1 MVSFDHLPIVRK
13 FALILAIFGFL
24 AVQSVIYSTGAML
37 AIDASYRDAI
47 NREGALAVVIPKA
60 NRSLTQIMA
69 SIGELAM
76 STTEA
81 DNVEA
86 LRQIAH
92 QRDRLAIN
100 LDDARKAV
108 PERASAIDAIEAR
121 AKALIDQSCAKAIR
135 LAADS
140 IKTDSNLVAQA
151 EYLKSCAPSFASL
164 LDQSRLLGEAAF
176 DAEHKLGD
184 TLAATTRS
192 TVITTYVALLGSLAL
207 ILLCSYVAITAWVSR
222 PIKILVGSMTRLARG
237 DLDVDVAG
245 SHRRDEIGF
254 MARAVQIFKDNA
266 VKLRASEAESARI
279 QVEREAVV
287 AALAGGLDRL
297 AKGDLTGRLDQ
308 SFSAAYEKLRTDFNV
323 TADSLHQALRT
334 ITQATGGITAG
345 SNEIAQASDNLARRT
360 EQQAANLEETASAL
374 SAITDQVRK
383 MATGADEAARVVVTT
398 RGTVLASG
406 AVVQEAID
414 AMSKIKDSSQQI
426 SQIIG
431 VIDEIAAQTNLLSL
445 NAAIEAAGAGDAGRG
460 FAVVAQEVRGLA
472 QRSAEAA
479 KEIKSLI
486 SASTAQVEGG
496 VELVA
501 KTGEALRDIV
511 AKVTTI
517 DALVREISVSSGEQA
532 TSLGEINSVMGQM
545 DQVVQQNAAMVEE
558 STAAA
563 HALRLETQDLT
574 AMVGRFRIGM
584 DARDTAPSPRVGGP
598 FERARAAPAE
608 PWRGTAS
615 GKTWR
620 EF

>member
-37 AIDASYRDAI
+37 GIDASYRAAI
-47 NREGALAVVIPKA
+47 NREGAVAGIVAKA
-60 NRSLTQIMA
+60 NRALAQIMS
-69 SIGELAM
+69 SIRELEV

-81 DNVEA
+81 GNTTAMKHIAVARTEFFDA
-86 LRQIAH
+86 L
-92 QRDRLAIN
+92 DG
-100 LDDARKAV
+100 ARTAV
-108 PERASAIDAIEAR
+108 PELAATIDDLASH
-121 AKALIDQSCAKAIR
+121 AKAWLDQTCAKSIR
-135 LAADS
+135 LGVESTAPD
-140 IKTDSNLVAQA
+140 TNLVAQG
-151 EYLKSCAPSFASL
+151 EYLKTCSPAFAAL
-164 LDQSRLLGEAAF
+164 LAQSMLLGDATF
-176 DAEHKLGD
+176 DAEAKVGD
-184 TLAATTRS
+184 KLAAATRS

-207 ILLCSYVAITAWVSR
+207 ILVCSYVAVTAWVSR
-222 PIKILVGSMTRLARG
+222 PIKALVGSMTRLARG
-237 DLDVDVAG
+237 DLDGDVAG
-245 SHRRDEIGF
+245 AHRRDEIGF
-254 MARAVQIFKDNA
+254 MARAVQVFKDNA
-266 VKLRASEAESARI
+266 LKLKATETEGARV
-279 QVEREAVV
+279 QVERQGVV
-287 AALAGGLDRL
+287 SALAAGLERL
-297 AKGDLTGRLDQ
+297 AKGDLTGRLDAP
-308 SFSAAYEKLRTDFNV
+308 FSPEYEKLRTDFNV

-334 ITQATGGITAG
+334 ITQATDGITAG

-398 RGTVLASG
+398 RGTVLSSG
-406 AVVQEAID
+406 VVVQEAID

-479 KEIKSLI
+479 KEIKTLI

-517 DALVREISVSSGEQA
+517 DALVRDISVSSGEQA

-574 AMVGRFRIGM
+574 AMVGRFRIGLEG
-584 DARDTAPSPRVGGP
+584 RQ
-598 FERARAAPAE
+598 ARAPARPAARHE
-608 PWRGTAS
+608 HPPEARRTATS
-615 GKTWR
+615 GKEWR